1 MFKEIY
7 GFTRIIDIEIWRHTR
22 IHNCTNINDTA
33 NDMSLFCSLT
43 IYLQTYKY
51 IHVYVHIHVIRPE
64 TDLLP
69 IITRCRNTFC
79 SWLIP
84 VYIPFCTDN
93 FKSEQSC
100 QIL

>member
-64 TDLLP
+64 TDL
-69 IITRCRNTFC
+69 
-79 SWLIP
+79 
-84 VYIPFCTDN
+84 
-93 FKSEQSC
+93 
-100 QIL
+100 

>member
-51 IHVYVHIHVIRPE
+51 TRTHTDTHFIRPE

-69 IITRCRNTFC
+69 IITRSRNTFC
-79 SWLIP
+79 S
-84 VYIPFCTDN
+84 
-93 FKSEQSC
+93 
-100 QIL
+100 